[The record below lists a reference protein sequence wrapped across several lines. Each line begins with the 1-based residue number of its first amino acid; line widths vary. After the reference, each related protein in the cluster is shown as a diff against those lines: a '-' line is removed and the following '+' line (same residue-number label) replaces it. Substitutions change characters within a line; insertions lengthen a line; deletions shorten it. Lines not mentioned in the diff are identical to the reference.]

1 MSIYILDT
9 NTVTL
14 LQYENNQII
23 QRIRAVGNSSIFV
36 TTITLEEQL
45 KGRLAIINKCN
56 SNKNL
61 QGLASAHRNLKLT
74 QNFFCSVNL
83 LEFNQAACE
92 SYQKLRQQKI
102 NSGSQDLRIA
112 AIALV
117 YQAIVVTQ
125 NYKDF
130 IKVPNLSIEDWTL
143 E

>member
-117 YQAIVVTQ
+117 NQAIVVTQ

>member
-1 MSIYILDT
+1 MSIYILNT

-117 YQAIVVTQ
+117 NQAIVVTQ

>member
-117 YQAIVVTQ
+117 NQAIVVTQ

-130 IKVPNLSIEDWTL
+130 IKVPNLSIEDWTI